1 MDIVEHVNMETREY
15 LIPERGNRMRAAIFD
30 APQAMRIGTWEVG
43 QLAAGE
49 VLVAPQAIGICA
61 GDMYIYQGRNPYAS
75 YPVIGG
81 HEIAGRV
88 VEFGKDVAGVRANEL
103 VVVEPFLG
111 CGTCYPCRVGKSNC
125 CANLRIIGVHQPG
138 GFAEFVRAPASHV
151 HRVPAGLSAAWA
163 SFAEPIAIAVQACR
177 RGMLEAGEALV
188 ILGCGPIGLA
198 LIEVARAY
206 GAQVFATDI
215 DAGRCAFAAQLGAT
229 ILPGGAALLAAV
241 LEHTHGEGMPL
252 VIEATGNIQAMEQ
265 TVDLVAAGGRIVIVG
280 LVKQGVAVS
289 LPGLDF
295 TRKEMTIVGSR
306 ASMHCFPEALRLLA
320 SGAITYPRVASE
332 FSLWDA
338 PAVFAD
344 LAAHPGKVHKGVFVV
359 G

>member
-1 MDIVEHVNMETREY
+1 MK
-15 LIPERGNRMRAAIFD
+15 AAIFD
-30 APQAMRIGTWEVG
+30 APQAMHIGSWDVG

-49 VLVAPQAIGICA
+49 VLVAPQAIGMCA
-61 GDMYIYQGRNPYAS
+61 GDMYIYQGRNPYAR

-81 HEIAGRV
+81 HEIAGSIVTVGR
-88 VEFGKDVAGVRANEL
+88 DVHALSTGEL

-138 GFAEFVRAPASHV
+138 GFAEFVRAPASHI
-151 HRVPAGLSAAWA
+151 HRVPVGLSAVWA

-177 RGMLEAGEALV
+177 RGMVAAGETVL

-206 GAQVFATDI
+206 GAHVVATDI

-229 ILPGGAALLAAV
+229 ILPGGDALLSAV
-241 LEHTHGEGMPL
+241 LEATNGEGMPV
-252 VIEATGNIQAMEQ
+252 VIEATGNPRAMEQ
-265 TVDLVAAGGRIVIVG
+265 TVELVAAGGRIVIVG
-280 LVKQGVAVS
+280 LVKQGVGITV
-289 LPGLDF
+289 PGLDL
-295 TRKEMTIVGSR
+295 TRKEMTIIGSR
-306 ASMHCFPEALRLLA
+306 ASVGCFPEALRLLA
-320 SGAITYPRVASE
+320 TGAISYPRVATE

-344 LAAHPGKVHKGVFVV
+344 LLAQPGKVHKGVFVV